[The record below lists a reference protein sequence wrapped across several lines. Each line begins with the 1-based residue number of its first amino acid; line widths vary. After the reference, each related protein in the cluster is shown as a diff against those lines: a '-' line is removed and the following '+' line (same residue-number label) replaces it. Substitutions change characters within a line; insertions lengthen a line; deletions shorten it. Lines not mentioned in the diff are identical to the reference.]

1 LEKKEKKAGT
11 SSKNTSKAKNK
22 SAAKKTAVA
31 KKAPV
36 KKPVAEKKAS
46 AKKTPLTDIPEVQ
59 DIVEVKDMP
68 EAADLPE
75 EKVKPGLV
83 KRIFSKRGSDDSFYV
98 TGVLDRFR
106 SKLLIILALLMVLI
120 PVAFYFSD
128 TLLYYINKPFIESGN
143 RLNIFTLMGG
153 FMLRFKVSAAAAIFV
168 LIPVIIYMI
177 WSLIVPSLNKSN
189 RMFSRI
195 TIIAAIILFYSGVAF
210 VFFLLLPA
218 AIKVMLGF
226 VGKDMISTIGA
237 ENYLTFILFFSL
249 SMGVLFE
256 VPVIILVLTRMG
268 IVTPAM
274 LTRKRKYAVVII
286 WIIAAIITPQPD
298 PFSQAMVGVPLMIIY
313 EISIIIS
320 KIVSKSNLKRISFR

>member
-1 LEKKEKKAGT
+1 MEKKEKKAG
-11 SSKNTSKAKNK
+11 
-22 SAAKKTAVA
+22 SAEKKRSNVKTKPAVKKTTAV
-31 KKAPV
+31 KKAPAKSSAKI
-36 KKPVAEKKAS
+36 KKPAVEKTSVK
-46 AKKTPLTDIPEVQ
+46 DIPEVK
-59 DIVEVKDMP
+59 DIIELKGSPEVP
-68 EAADLPE
+68 AASE
-75 EKVKPGLV
+75 EKEKPGIV
-83 KRIFSKRGSDDSFYV
+83 KRIFSGGDDDDSVYV
-98 TGVLDRFR
+98 IGVLDKFR
-106 SKLLIILALLMVLI
+106 SKLLLVLALLMILI

-128 TLLYYINKPFIESGN
+128 ILLYYINKPFIESGN

-153 FMLRFKVSAAAAIFV
+153 FMIKFKVSVAAAIFILV
-168 LIPVIIYMI
+168 PLIIYQI

-218 AIKVMLGF
+218 AIKVMLSF

-237 ENYLTFILFFSL
+237 DNYLSFILFFSL

-268 IVTPAM
+268 IVSPSM
-274 LTRKRKYAVVII
+274 LTGKRKYAIVVI

-320 KIVSKSNLKRISFR
+320 KIVTKSNLKRISYR